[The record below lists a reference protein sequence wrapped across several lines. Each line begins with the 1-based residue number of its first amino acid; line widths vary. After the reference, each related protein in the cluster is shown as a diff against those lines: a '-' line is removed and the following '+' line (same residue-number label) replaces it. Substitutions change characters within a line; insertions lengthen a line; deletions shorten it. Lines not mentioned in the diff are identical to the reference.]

1 MGQEH
6 CCLMSDEECAASAM
20 LCSIVLPWGAITAV
34 GRTEKVVGKKLE
46 AAVAVAAPVG

>member
-1 MGQEH
+1 M
-6 CCLMSDEECAASAM
+6 LTVLTVVAA
-20 LCSIVLPWGAITAV
+20 AV